1 METKYKLATKFFTET
16 KNEEQLIIAEKEID
30 SFMSTYENF
39 LFYYSFD
46 PLNIPGKH
54 YNTLSEAHR

>member
-16 KNEEQLIIAEKEID
+16 KNEDQLNIAEKEID

-39 LFYYSFD
+39 LFYYTFNAE
-46 PLNIPGKH
+46 NIPEKY
-54 YNTLSEAHR
+54 YNLLTETNK